1 MPQHTVSIIPSNLT
15 FESAACLGVAAL
27 TAAMT
32 LWKWF
37 GVPIWKT
44 NSQTFPDSEREYL
57 LVWGGSTIT
66 GQFAIQIAVQCGLN
80 VIAVTSE
87 KTKSRVQALG
97 AQVVTRDLKTEV
109 EILAEIS
116 MIAGES
122 ITKAIDLVGRQ
133 NTACTLLAVSR
144 SRAVDFAPLSMMGK
158 HSTAKNVSIHTVEMK
173 RFILDEESAV
183 YSKAL
188 NQMIEKGL
196 ISIPEIQILAGGLSA
211 IENGLDMLKRGDMNG
226 KKLIVP
232 IIDSGLR

>member
-1 MPQHTVSIIPSNLT
+1 MPQHTVSIIPRNLT

-37 GVPIWKT
+37 GVPIWKA
-44 NSQTFPDSEREYL
+44 NPQIVPDAQKEYL

-66 GQFAIQIAVQCGLN
+66 GQFAIQIAVRCGLS
-80 VIAVTSE
+80 VVAVTSE

-116 MIAGES
+116 MIAGDD
-122 ITKAIDLVGRQ
+122 ITKAIDLVGPQ
-133 NTACTLLAVSR
+133 NTPYTLLAVSR
-144 SRAVDFAPLSMMGK
+144 SQSVEFAPLSMMGK
-158 HSTAKNVSIHTVEMK
+158 HSIAKNVTVHTVEMK
-173 RFILDEESAV
+173 RFILDEESAI
-183 YSKAL
+183 YSRAL
-188 NQMIEKGL
+188 NQMIEEDL

-211 IENGLDMLKRGDMNG
+211 IENGLDMLKSGDMKG

-232 IIDSGLR
+232 IIDSSPR